1 MRWSATKLRWVL
13 LVGVLMLAGV
23 LAGFFGLARYRAGK
37 IWQRILARSGVNLR
51 QETNGFTYSQS
62 SKGRTVFTLHASKAT
77 PMGKNKW
84 ALHDAVLIL
93 YGREPGRDDR
103 IYGKEFQ
110 YDQDEGVARAMG
122 EVHMDLQ
129 APEPG
134 GKAPAAGARPNLSFE
149 QEDEA
154 ADDPGVIHV
163 RTSGVVYMRKMGLA
177 ATGEATEFRYGGITC
192 TSRGAEF
199 DSAQSVVRLLA
210 DVRMTGTVRN
220 APFELHATHA
230 ELNRTAN
237 TADLVTPVLASGERN
252 ARAAHALLHLRKD
265 GSLQAAE
272 ANGGV
277 EMHTGTRS
285 IAAPQLTAVF
295 GNDSRAQQ
303 ARLFTGVRFADTDRA
318 RPGQGSAATLQLAWT
333 PEGLLSDVLAEGA
346 VRFNG
351 NAVTADGAVQR
362 HLAADRMQADF
373 VPEGGTSGRRAMLHR
388 VHLTG
393 QAQVSS
399 AKQPG
404 SGVARQG
411 SSAIS
416 GDDLLATFA
425 PGAQGRAVI
434 QELTGTGHTRLEQV
448 ADDGGRQQSTG
459 DTLHVTFAPATANS
473 SGAGA
478 SVGQGAG
485 PTEQVSSA
493 VQTGHVEVVSWA
505 MSKATASPTANAG
518 PTFDKSTGH
527 ADRAEYSGTAKTLIL
542 TAAPGGRASV
552 QQAQGDVQA
561 AQIVLQQT
569 TGDAEATGGVIATN
583 LGQNGSPATH
593 VLANRARLLHSAGLT
608 EFFGETGRPAQ
619 LWQGGSQVLA
629 ARITLDQRQH
639 GMSAR
644 PAAPGEMVHA
654 VFATDSAKDTS
665 SSTSAKSAKGGAAA
679 EKPHAEGMVNNT
691 VPDAARSA
699 VRVSATTMDY
709 DDLHHDAVFT
719 GTVRLSGVLGEIS
732 ADRGTATLRAPQ
744 SKQDGAGASN
754 AGPDLGGS
762 LERMVLL
769 GDVKL
774 SQVGRTG
781 VGQQL
786 TYTAATDSFVLTG
799 APGKPPRVMG
809 EQGSLV
815 TGATLL
821 FRNTDST
828 IVVAGTENGPKAPG
842 GTRVHTETDLKQR
855 P

>member
-1 MRWSATKLRWVL
+1 MRWSATRLRWVL

-110 YDQDEGVARAMG
+110 YDQDEGVARAVG

-134 GKAPAAGARPNLSFE
+134 GKAPVAGSRPNLSFE
-149 QEDEA
+149 QQDETV
-154 ADDPGVIHV
+154 DDPGVIHV
-163 RTSGVVYMRKMGLA
+163 RTSGVVYLRKMGLA
-177 ATGEATEFRYGGITC
+177 ATGEETEFRYGGITC

-199 DSAQSVVRLLA
+199 DSAQSEVRLLA

-220 APFELHATHA
+220 APFELHAAHA

-237 TADLVTPVLASGERN
+237 TADLVTPVMSSGERS

-295 GNDSRAQQ
+295 GSDSRAQQ

-333 PEGLLSDVLAEGA
+333 PEGLLSGVLAEGA
-346 VRFNG
+346 VRFTG
-351 NAVTADGAVQR
+351 SAVAADGTVQR

-373 VPEGGTSGRRAMLHR
+373 MPEGGTSGRRSVLHH

-393 QAQVSS
+393 QAQVGS
-399 AKQPG
+399 ARQPG
-404 SGVARQG
+404 NGAARQG
-411 SSAIS
+411 SSDIS
-416 GDDLLATFA
+416 GDDLLATFG

-434 QELTGTGHTRLEQV
+434 QDLTGAGHTRLEQV

-459 DTLHVTFAPATANS
+459 DTLRVTLAPATAS
-473 SGAGA
+473 GSGAGS
-478 SVGQGAG
+478 SVGQGVGSA
-485 PTEQVSSA
+485 EQVSSA
-493 VQTGHVEVVSWA
+493 VQTGNVEVISWA
-505 MSKATASPTANAG
+505 VPKAGAMPSAKAG
-518 PTFDKSTGH
+518 GEPEKSTGH
-527 ADRAEYSGTAKTLIL
+527 ADRAEYSGAAKTLTL
-542 TAAPGGRASV
+542 TASPGGRASV
-552 QQAQGDVQA
+552 QQLQGDVQA
-561 AQIVLQQT
+561 AQIVLQQA
-569 TGDAEATGGVIATN
+569 TGDAEATGGVVATS

-593 VLANRARLLHSAGLT
+593 VLANRARLLHTAGLT

-629 ARITLDQRQH
+629 DKITLDQRQH

-644 PAAPGEMVHA
+644 PAAPGGLVRA
-654 VFATDSAKDTS
+654 IFATDNAKDTPAP
-665 SSTSAKSAKGGAAA
+665 TVPKLAREGATV
-679 EKPHAEGMVNNT
+679 EKPHTEGTVNNT

-699 VRVSATTMDY
+699 VRVSAATMDY

-719 GTVRLSGVLGEIS
+719 GSVRLSGVLGEIS
-732 ADRGTATLRAPQ
+732 ADRGTATLHAPQ
-744 SKQDGAGASN
+744 SKQDVTTT

-821 FRNTDST
+821 FRNSDST
-828 IVVAGTENGPKAPG
+828 IVVAGTENGPKALG